1 MDDVIL
7 QGRLANQDNA
17 ISNLSQSQQLL
28 VARADNIDAYC
39 SRYDD
44 YIPNIDYCFE
54 AISAYV
60 KSLVIKLLNIGIDY
74 RTDCNYVITGNHIA
88 LDITYYVSGNTLS
101 VKVNND
107 EISYDVRSI
116 LIYKLLEN
124 PGWENIILCDIRGL
138 LNRFNTI
145 NS

>member
-7 QGRLANQDNA
+7 QEHLVNQNNA
-17 ISNLSQSQQLL
+17 ISSLLQSQQVL
-28 VARADNIDAYC
+28 VVRTDNIDAC
-39 SRYDD
+39 CNRYDD

-74 RTDCNYVITGNHIA
+74 RTDCNYVITGNHIV

-107 EISYDVRSI
+107 KIIYDVRSI
-116 LIYKLLEN
+116 LTYKLLEN
-124 PGWENIILCDIRGL
+124 PG
-138 LNRFNTI
+138 
-145 NS
+145 

>member
-7 QGRLANQDNA
+7 QGHLVRQDNT
-17 ISNLSQSQQLL
+17 ISNLLRSQQAFM
-28 VARADNIDAYC
+28 VHTNSIDARC
-39 SRYDD
+39 DKYDD

-116 LIYKLLEN
+116 LICKLLEN
-124 PGWENIILCDIRGL
+124 PG
-138 LNRFNTI
+138 
-145 NS
+145 